1 MPTGAKHAIDFTF
14 DDGEEFPSWKDSL
27 DKLHDKLI
35 KMFERNEGHRL
46 VVGERL
52 PDALLGP
59 VEDWMNHAATFN
71 LIWKEYTPP
80 DVLWFMKNFQ
90 LAGGPIRPIRIWVS
104 ELHVPYEPPTE
115 DTILDST
122 AISIYQERGWIS
134 FPQGNED
141 STPVE

>member
-1 MPTGAKHAIDFTF
+1 MPCHYIHEFVMPTGVKHAIALTF
-14 DDGEEFPSWKDSL
+14 DDGEEFPEWKDSL

-35 KMFERNEGHRL
+35 KMFERNEGYRL

-59 VEDWMNHAATFN
+59 VEDWMNHAMTFYF
-71 LIWKEYTPP
+71 IWKHNRTPP

-90 LAGGPIRPIRIWVS
+90 QACGPIRYWANRLVD
-104 ELHVPYEPPTE
+104 YEPPTE

-122 AISIYQERGWIS
+122 AISIYQERGWI
-134 FPQGNED
+134 
-141 STPVE
+141 